1 MSKKYFIFILLGICM
16 FLVGCGAT
24 KLDKT
29 TTYISESNF
38 EKAIKSYE
46 SLSGE
51 DKVKID
57 DILKSKIDEQY
68 NKFVSKEIEKQV
80 TIEEIIKFKDFNGVS
95 QIIKETEDK
104 INKIDS
110 SRTNFEMGQK
120 LEKEGKMED
129 ALVNYKA
136 VYVLDK
142 DNYGTAQSK
151 ITTLETAVENEK
163 TELLKKQMK
172 EENKKY
178 AVTTSIVPSQFD
190 LYDGIQVMI
199 KNNTD
204 ATVKEFRVGVFIYD
218 KNGLPIKSGILAGG
232 DIYMTVKET
241 NANIMPG
248 ESWGSDRV
256 IDTYL
261 DNGTVGYAKAC
272 LIEVIDYDGKKWT
285 NPYESQWYLD
295 NYDKKYK

>member
-1 MSKKYFIFILLGICM
+1 MSNKYFIFILLGICM
-16 FLVGCGAT
+16 FLVGCGVS

-46 SLSGE
+46 SLSEE

-57 DILKSKIDEQY
+57 EILKSKIDEQY
-68 NKFVSKEIEKQV
+68 NKFVSKEIEKQIALEQI
-80 TIEEIIKFKDFNGVS
+80 TKFIDFNGVS
-95 QIIKETEDK
+95 QIIEETEDK

-136 VYVLDK
+136 VYILDK
-142 DNYGTAQSK
+142 DNYGAAQSK

-163 TELLKKQMK
+163 TELLKKQME

-178 AVTTSIVPSQFD
+178 AVTTSIVPSQFE

-199 KNNTD
+199 KNNTN

-218 KNGLPIKSGILAGG
+218 KNGLPIKTGILAGG

-248 ESWGSDRV
+248 ESWGNDRV

-272 LIEVIDYDGKKWT
+272 LIEVIDYDGKRWT